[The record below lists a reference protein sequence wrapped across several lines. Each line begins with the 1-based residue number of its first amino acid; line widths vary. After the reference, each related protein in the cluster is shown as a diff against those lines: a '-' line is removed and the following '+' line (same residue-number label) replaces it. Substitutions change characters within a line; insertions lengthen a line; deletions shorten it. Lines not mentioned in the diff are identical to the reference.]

1 MIAGIK
7 RQPPAGFTLVE
18 VMVALAVVALAVPA
32 LLFTLFQQLEG
43 TEYLRD
49 RSVASWVAANR
60 LNELKLVVAKQGA
73 VPEGQ
78 LSGETRL
85 AQRDWYWWIE
95 QEGTEVPGFIRV
107 DINVAT
113 EETAEQ
119 GLHTLTAF
127 ISAGSTQ

>member
-32 LLFTLFQQLEG
+32 LLFTLYQQLEG

-49 RSVASWVAANR
+49 RSMASWVAANR

-107 DINVAT
+107 DISVAT
-113 EETAEQ
+113 EETAEK

-127 ISAGSTQ
+127 ISAGSPQ

>member
-32 LLFTLFQQLEG
+32 LLFTLYQQLEG

-49 RSVASWVAANR
+49 RSMASWVAANR

-127 ISAGSTQ
+127 ISAGSRQ

>member
-49 RSVASWVAANR
+49 RSMASWVAANR

>member
-32 LLFTLFQQLEG
+32 LLFTLYQQLEG

-49 RSVASWVAANR
+49 RSMASWVAANR

-113 EETAEQ
+113 EETAEK

-127 ISAGSTQ
+127 ISAGSPQ

>member
-49 RSVASWVAANR
+49 RSMASWVAANR

-85 AQRDWYWWIE
+85 AQRDWYLSLIH
-95 QEGTEVPGFIRV
+95 I
-107 DINVAT
+107 
-113 EETAEQ
+113 
-119 GLHTLTAF
+119 
-127 ISAGSTQ
+127 

>member
-1 MIAGIK
+1 MIVRIK

-32 LLFTLFQQLEG
+32 LLFTLYQQLEG

-49 RSVASWVAANR
+49 RSMASWVAANR

-85 AQRDWYWWIE
+85 AERDWYWWIE

-113 EETAEQ
+113 EETAEK

-127 ISAGSTQ
+127 ISAGSPQ

>member
-49 RSVASWVAANR
+49 RSMASWVAANR

-113 EETAEQ
+113 EETAEP

>member
-1 MIAGIK
+1 M
-7 RQPPAGFTLVE
+7 
-18 VMVALAVVALAVPA
+18 
-32 LLFTLFQQLEG
+32 
-43 TEYLRD
+43 
-49 RSVASWVAANR
+49 
-60 LNELKLVVAKQGA
+60 VAKQGA

>member
-1 MIAGIK
+1 MIARIK
-7 RQPPAGFTLVE
+7 RQAPAGFTLVE

-32 LLFTLFQQLEG
+32 LLFTLYQQLEG

-49 RSVASWVAANR
+49 RSMASWVAANR

-113 EETAEQ
+113 EETAEK

-127 ISAGSTQ
+127 ISAGSPQ

>member
-7 RQPPAGFTLVE
+7 RQPSAGFTLVK

-32 LLFTLFQQLEG
+32 LLVTLYQQLEG

-49 RSVASWVAANR
+49 RSMASWVAANR

-107 DINVAT
+107 DISVAT
-113 EETAEQ
+113 EETAEK

-127 ISAGSTQ
+127 ISAGSPQ

>member
-32 LLFTLFQQLEG
+32 LLFTLYQQLEG

-49 RSVASWVAANR
+49 RSMASWVAANR

-85 AQRDWYWWIE
+85 AERDWYWWIE

-107 DINVAT
+107 DISVAT
-113 EETAEQ
+113 EETAEK
-119 GLHTLTAF
+119 GL
-127 ISAGSTQ
+127 